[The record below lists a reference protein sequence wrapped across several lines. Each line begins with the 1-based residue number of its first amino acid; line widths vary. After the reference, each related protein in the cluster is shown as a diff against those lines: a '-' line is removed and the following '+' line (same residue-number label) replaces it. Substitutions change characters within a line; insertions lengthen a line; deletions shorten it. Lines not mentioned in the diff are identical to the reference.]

1 MNPVLIPFP
10 PVAHDQQLHLHSML
24 QSEPTPV
31 QTQEISSEI
40 AQFLEDDLQLYSE
53 RVGDGTSQRSA
64 PVSRQCEVMCPFP

>member
-1 MNPVLIPFP
+1 MNPVLIPFT
-10 PVAHDQQLHLHSML
+10 PVAHDKQLQLHSML

-40 AQFLEDDLQLYSE
+40 TQFLEDDLQLYSE
-53 RVGDGTSQRSA
+53 REGDSTSQCSA